1 MIQIAVLGYGTVGS
15 GVVEVINTNHESIN
29 KRVGQEV
36 NIKYVLDLRDFPG
49 DPVEK
54 VLVHDYETIINDP
67 EVDIV
72 VEVMGGVE
80 PAYTFVKKALLAGKN
95 VCTSNKALVAKHGR
109 ELMDIAKG
117 VCTSNKELV
126 ARHGLELLKIAE
138 EKNINYMFEASC
150 GGGIPIIRPLHSSLT
165 ADEID
170 EISGILNGT
179 TNYILSKMQAENADF
194 EEVLKEAQ
202 EKGYAERNPEADVE
216 GYDACRKIA
225 ILSSLAFGNHV
236 NYEEI
241 YTEGITKITVE
252 DMKYASAL
260 GMSIKLLA
268 TSKKENDKFY
278 AMVSPVLVG
287 TDSPLYS
294 VNDVF
299 NAIFVHGNVL
309 GDAMFYGSGAGKL
322 PTASAV
328 VGDVV
333 DCAKH
338 LHENVMTSWNSE
350 KLDLMDIKEVVHP
363 FLVRVKGKKAE
374 MADAVK
380 AVFGEVKTISVPDV
394 EGEFAIITGPLS
406 EAEYEAKAAKL
417 PEIISRIRF
426 KA

>member
-80 PAYTFVKKALLAGKN
+80 PAYTFTKRALQAGK
-95 VCTSNKALVAKHGR
+95 S
-109 ELMDIAKG
+109 

-216 GYDACRKIA
+216 GGDACRKIA
-225 ILSSLAFGNHV
+225 ILTSIVYGKHLDYTKIH
-236 NYEEI
+236 
-241 YTEGITKITVE
+241 TEGITKISTE
-252 DMKYASAL
+252 DFKYADAL
-260 GMSIKLLA
+260 GVSIKLVG
-268 TSKKENDKFY
+268 TTKKEGD
-278 AMVSPVLVG
+278 
-287 TDSPLYS
+287 TLYS
-294 VNDVF
+294 FVAPMMLDENHPLSGIHDVF
-299 NAIFVHGNVL
+299 NGIFVHGNVV
-309 GDAMFYGSGAGKL
+309 DDIMFYGRGAGKL

-328 VGDVV
+328 VSDVV
-333 DCAKH
+333 DEVKH
-338 LHENVMTSWNSE
+338 MGKNIMASWDAEALPIGDFRDAVNRFF
-350 KLDLMDIKEVVHP
+350 I
-363 FLVRVKGKKAE
+363 RVS
-374 MADAVK
+374 ADAITK
-380 AVFGEVKTISVPDV
+380 DEIQKLFGDV
-394 EGEFAIITGPLS
+394 TYVTAEGVDGELAFITSSMTEGSFADITAKIDKIFSIIRV
-406 EAEYEAKAAKL
+406 A
-417 PEIISRIRF
+417 F
-426 KA
+426 